1 VSDLD
6 IWLIVVGGGIL
17 TYVTR
22 IGGHLMIA
30 RIGALPP
37 RLEAALN
44 AVPAAVIT
52 TIVAPVVVAG
62 TWAER
67 LAILACAILAL
78 RLPLIV
84 VVLLGTA
91 FVAFARARGF

>member
-1 VSDLD
+1 MSDLD
-6 IWLIVVGGGIL
+6 LWLIILGGGLL
-17 TYVTR
+17 TYLTR
-22 IGGHLMIA
+22 IGGHLLIA

-52 TIVAPVVVAG
+52 TIVAPVIVSG

-67 LAILACAILAL
+67 LSILACGFLCL
-78 RLPLIV
+78 WLPGIV

-91 FVAFARARGF
+91 FVAVARSQGF